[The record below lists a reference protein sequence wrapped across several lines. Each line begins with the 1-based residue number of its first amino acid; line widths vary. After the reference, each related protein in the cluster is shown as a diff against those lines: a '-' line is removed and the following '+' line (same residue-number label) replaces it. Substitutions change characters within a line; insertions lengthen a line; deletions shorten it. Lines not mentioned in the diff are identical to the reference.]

1 MSEHPSS
8 KKAIVIGA
16 GIAGLASAI
25 RLQVMGY
32 DVSVFEKNS
41 YPGGKLSHFEMD
53 GYQFDAGPSL
63 FTRPQLIEELF
74 ALANEPME
82 SYFSYERVPVACHYF
97 YQDGT
102 LIKAY
107 ADREQF
113 AAEIHAKT
121 GEPQENIKT
130 YLLNSANAYENIA
143 AIFLKYTSST
153 SIYGAMS
160 SPKMLFSFFRIAF
173 L

>member
-74 ALANEPME
+74 ALSLNQGR
-82 SYFSYERVPVACHYF
+82 SLI
-97 YQDGT
+97 YQLGHLLMNI
-102 LIKAY
+102 LIG
-107 ADREQF
+107 
-113 AAEIHAKT
+113 H
-121 GEPQENIKT
+121 
-130 YLLNSANAYENIA
+130 
-143 AIFLKYTSST
+143 
-153 SIYGAMS
+153 
-160 SPKMLFSFFRIAF
+160 
-173 L
+173 